1 MGPPPARRMKSF
13 TPQVLSVAALLALGA
28 ATAAQAE
35 VYWFTDENGVAHFSN
50 VPADARYVPF
60 LGDHDGPAA
69 RKRYTSIAPHLKA
82 RYAGMID
89 SVARIY
95 ALESEL
101 IHAVI
106 SVESAYD
113 ANAISKKGAAGLM
126 QLMPATARRYGVIDR
141 FDPVQN
147 LHGGAKYLSDL
158 LRMFNGDMSL
168 SLAAYNAG
176 ERNVIRHGNRIPP
189 FPETRNYV
197 PRVLEFYRKY
207 QAGGK
212 LGT

>member
-1 MGPPPARRMKSF
+1 MKSF
-13 TPQVLSVAALLALGA
+13 TSQVLSVVALFALGA
-28 ATAAQAE
+28 AIPARAE

-50 VPADARYVPF
+50 VPTDARYAPF
-60 LGDHDGPAA
+60 LGDPSGKPAA
-69 RKRYTSIAPHLKA
+69 GKRHTSIAPHLKA

-101 IHAVI
+101 IHAVV
-106 SVESAYD
+106 SAESAYD
-113 ANAISKKGAAGLM
+113 ANAVSKKGAAGLM